1 MNFYCHPTCTTCKS
15 AQKWLDKND
24 IDYNWINLK
33 ETTPSR
39 ETILSVMENSD
50 RTVKSFFNTSGQK
63 YREMNLKDKLSD
75 MSLEEMAGL
84 LANDG
89 MLMKRPFAIDD
100 GDNVTIGFKEQEYE
114 KVWKS

>member
-1 MNFYCHPTCTTCKS
+1 MNFYCHPTCTTCKR

-33 ETTPSR
+33 ETTPSK
-39 ETILSVMENSD
+39 ETILSIMENAD

-75 MSLEEMAGL
+75 MTLEEMADL

-89 MLMKRPFAIDD
+89 MLIKRPFAIDNEQ
-100 GDNVTIGFKEQEYE
+100 NVTIGFKEQEYE
-114 KVWKS
+114 ETWK